1 MNHTNDATRAA
12 SSSTAQRRQRRRQGE
27 NRERLITAGI
37 AEFGSLG
44 FFGASTSSIAKRAE
58 VSQPHVYSNF
68 NTKLDLFLACA
79 ERVIKQTEQYSSDVM
94 HGSQDSQSTLST
106 QGLQVSQRPLG
117 SQAALNSHG
126 LQGSVRDAFRSD
138 GQYTLISRFI
148 YQLVAVSGCWPTEAI
163 QDYLQQ
169 LQSILSREELHQML
183 LQAASTLL
191 PPVNTE

>member
-1 MNHTNDATRAA
+1 MNQINNATRAA
-12 SSSTAQRRQRRRQGE
+12 STLTAQRRQRRRQGE

-37 AEFGSLG
+37 AEFGSFG
-44 FFGASTSSIAKRAE
+44 YFGASTNAIAKRAE

-68 NTKLDLFLACA
+68 NTKLELFQACA
-79 ERVIKQTEQYSSDVM
+79 ERVIKQTKQYSSDVM
-94 HGSQDSQSTLST
+94 HGSQDSQST

-148 YQLVAVSGCWPTEAI
+148 YQLVAVSGSSPTEAI
-163 QDYLQQ
+163 RDYLQQ
-169 LQSILSREELHQML
+169 LQCTLSREELHQML
-183 LQAASTLL
+183 LHAASSLL
-191 PPVNTE
+191 PSVNTE